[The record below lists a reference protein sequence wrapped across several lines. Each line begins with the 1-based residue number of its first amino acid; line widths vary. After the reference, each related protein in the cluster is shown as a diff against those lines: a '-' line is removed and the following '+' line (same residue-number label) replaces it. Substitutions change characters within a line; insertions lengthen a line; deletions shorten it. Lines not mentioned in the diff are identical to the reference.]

1 MDVRTP
7 FFQNIAC
14 VLIGVLFLNPI
25 VTTAAELALDAQAGS
40 NAAVTQAANGVP
52 MVNIATPN
60 GSGLSHNKF
69 TDFNVSQQGLIL
81 NNSAQAL
88 VQTQLGGYVVGNPNL
103 KGGAA
108 NLILNEVNGGS
119 PSQLK
124 GYTEVAGKS
133 AHVIVAN
140 PHGISCDGCGFIN
153 TPRVTLSTGKPV
165 VEGGRLDRFD
175 VDGGQISIEGDG
187 LNARNVSQFD
197 LITRSAQINAEL
209 HANQLN
215 VIAGRNEVDATTL
228 ATTAKT
234 DDGSAKPQLAIDSS
248 ALGGMYAGAIRL
260 VGTETG
266 VGVKLAGDMAASAGD
281 IQIDANGQ
289 LSMARTAASRDLQL
303 KAENIELNA
312 DTFAGRNAVVEA
324 SSQTQVKQS
333 LAAAQQLAVKGG
345 ELLNQGVVE
354 AGVRA
359 DGSLNSSATL
369 SLQTSTVKNPGT
381 ITSHGSLNSDV
392 QTLDNRAGKLLSAGE
407 ATLNAETLENQGGR
421 IVAQQSL
428 EVNGTQLNNQGG
440 EVLAQQGIK
449 VTATNLANQS
459 GTLAGGALDLQLSAV
474 LDNQGG
480 LIESASDLQ
489 LAANTLSNSGGKLR
503 ALGGEG
509 DSRFVLGGLFNNDA
523 GLVEIGSGAFALSSV
538 GLSNLG
544 GTVRHVGDQG
554 FALDLTAL
562 GQAGGRFI
570 TNGAVDLSLDEW
582 SNISSL
588 QAKTLNIAI
597 NRLTQSATG
606 ALIAV
611 DDITTSGERW
621 ENHGSIETDGALSL
635 TLTGAYTGNGKLL
648 AQGDLSLTADS
659 ADLGS
664 GSELRSADSAQIDIS
679 TGMNNAGKITS
690 TNDLNIKAASLNNQG
705 TLGSAAA
712 LHIEAA
718 QLINQ
723 GGLLFSGADMQ
734 LLADS
739 ISNLYA
745 DIYSLGSLTVAK
757 NAAGNKST
765 LLENRSGSIESSGDM
780 SLRAVTLTNRKELFT
795 SSKQLT
801 SGSISVVCYDC
812 GGDHHNVDYV
822 ATERFTTTVEQDSDA
837 SRIHS
842 GGDLNIQGDAI
853 ANRYSSLSASGNIN
867 ITGVTLEN
875 MGAASGIIERIRRFN
890 TGRITDGS
898 DERFRDRHIDPYN
911 AQPLPK
917 EVPSAMYR
925 WTLTSDIETN
935 TPSGPGAPAI
945 IQAGGNVSIQATQS
959 LTNASVLNNQAPQ
972 VGSAPNVNTQVT
984 GNGQPLVVQL
994 NAQLPADSQQL
1005 VVDPLALP
1013 SFSLPQGQNGLFK
1026 LNNDPGYPYLVETNP
1041 AFASLKNF
1049 LNSGYLLDAVGYN
1062 PDQTQRRLGDGLY
1075 EQRLIQQA
1083 IAARTGKRFLAGL
1096 NSDEAQF
1103 KYLMNNAIASKQA
1116 LSLVPGIALTAEQMA
1131 ALTHDIVWMQ
1141 EQVVNG
1147 QKVLVPVLYLA
1158 HANDRLAPGG
1168 ALIQGQ
1174 DVVLISGSS
1183 LNNSGTLRASQNLS
1197 TTANNIGNTGLMQA
1211 GERLSLLATNSIRN
1225 AQGGIIAGK
1234 DVSAIAQKGD
1244 ISNERSIT
1252 QEARSGRNFSQLTSV
1267 VDKAAG
1273 IEASND
1279 LTLSAGRDLQN
1290 IGGSLK
1296 AGGDASLSA
1305 GQDLVIA
1312 SAEAENGQMRK
1323 DRRHFWSKSSTTQY
1337 GSDMQ
1342 VGGDL
1347 SAEAGRDVAVIAS
1360 KVKAG
1365 GDIALDADGDVRIAS
1380 AANESSSEYRY
1391 KSSKKKINKEAATVR
1406 QQGAVIEAGGNF
1418 ISSSGGDT
1426 NLTAS
1431 QITAGQEAYL
1441 YAKGD
1446 LNLDTAQNQD
1456 YSYYY
1461 KKKKSEGLFSS
1472 KTKTTM
1478 SEASSSLAVS
1488 SSIHSGSD
1496 LTLVANNDIT
1506 ARGAQLSSDEAISVY
1521 AGHDIVLNAA
1531 ENAASQASGKSKS
1544 SLFSSK
1550 SSTKSSDSSSL
1561 TSSSLNGKS
1570 VELMADNDIT
1580 LRAAAIHAE
1589 EGIVLDAGRDIA
1601 ISTAQQSQQSSQ
1613 ASKSNK
1619 LNWHLTDSLATN
1631 GSFTLE
1637 NKGKGAK
1644 QSSTQEV
1651 GSTLSGATIDI
1662 DSGRDTS
1669 IRASTLV
1676 ADHNIRIDAGR
1687 NLSVVSGETSNKS
1700 SATSKTKNT
1709 GEIGNWYQGATGVAS
1724 LKETNQNSSVT
1735 QISSQIASLGGNID
1749 LKAGERYNQ
1758 VASQVIAPTGDVNII
1773 GKQVDIEAGYDK
1785 LSESQKQS
1793 SNRTAIGGS
1802 VSVPLV
1808 DAVRN
1813 IQQMGEAAGNTG
1825 DTRLKALAAVNAG
1838 MYATTAYNSA
1848 QALANG
1854 NVGGIKVSVNLSND
1868 KGNSKS
1874 TQSGQNVVSST
1885 VAAGNN
1891 VNITATGA
1899 GTDSNLNVVGSQ
1911 VSAGGDAKLKAD
1923 GDINLLAAKNTAEQH
1938 GKNAGSGWKVGVGF
1952 AFGGSQNGITLDLAA
1967 NKSRGNADG
1976 SDVSWTHTTIEA
1988 GNALGFWSGQDT
2000 NIKGAIISG
2009 EQVVGDV
2016 GGNLNI
2022 ESLQDTS
2029 TYKSKQSSAS
2039 AGVSLCIPPICAGAS
2054 SVSASASQQK
2064 INSEYASVIQ
2074 QSGVKAGDKGF
2085 NITVGGNTDLKGA
2098 VIASTEQAI
2107 QAGKNQLVTGT
2118 LTSSDIKNE
2127 AEYKAS
2133 SINLSGGYS
2142 WGGDGK
2148 GSVGKDKDGNASAGA
2163 AGDPLPSEGGF
2174 SATAPIALSAS
2185 DDASSTTKSGI
2196 SGGTILITDPEKQKL
2211 LTGKDANTTVAQ
2223 LERDVSSE
2231 KDGANALKSIF
2242 DEEEILA
2249 GFEITTAFVQNVGA
2263 FLETKAREADKKNAD
2278 AKKIEAEANN
2288 YENSLTTAE
2297 RLAMIAHA
2305 QALKDEAKIINGNWG
2320 AGGTYRQIA
2329 TVLTAAAGGQVN
2341 AGTSQ
2346 FAQNMVVNYLQ
2357 QQGSGYIG
2365 KLVEKGALI
2374 EGSPLHAALH
2384 AIVGC
2389 GAAAA
2394 SQQSCSAGAMGA
2406 ASSSVL
2412 TGLFSETSPDETS
2425 EQREAKRN
2433 LILSIVTGIATV
2445 ADPDSA
2451 ATANNAATANVDNNW
2466 LATQQ
2471 KVQRN
2476 KELAEAKT
2484 VGEQLKISAKWMG
2497 VSVEQDFATGKG
2509 IAKGLKDGLAGSGLD
2524 TLDTMARFAAF
2535 PGESLDEIS
2544 EMINSPAMKQLLG
2557 AKYDEMQQ
2565 AIAKAKVSLD
2575 TGGLDQAEQLG
2586 MQIGHILSVALTL
2599 VVAVEA
2605 DAVKAAGQAAKF
2617 GVAVTKEKAGALM
2630 AGSSGKLAAQLATIE
2645 KYGFDGDVPS
2655 IPKNVDGANSGTLAG
2670 AIDNEFGIAPTQQ
2683 LAGFKTFGININP
2696 KNISEGRALIQEY
2709 QDAGLSPVQA
2719 EKYAKGLIESGSTL
2733 PVKKTINEPLY
2744 KVVSVGGSPSDVTPY
2759 WFTKQELDRLKIDPV
2774 NALSKL
2780 GIPLQSHGVKF
2791 DVFEIKPKGSA
2802 VVFESTVAPTQQGAF
2817 RQIGGATQTLVP
2829 NRSQFN
2835 NAVRLETISLDTAGR

>member
-1 MDVRTP
+1 M
-7 FFQNIAC
+7 
-14 VLIGVLFLNPI
+14 
-25 VTTAAELALDAQAGS
+25 
-40 NAAVTQAANGVP
+40 
-52 MVNIATPN
+52 
-60 GSGLSHNKF
+60 
-69 TDFNVSQQGLIL
+69 
-81 NNSAQAL
+81 
-88 VQTQLGGYVVGNPNL
+88 
-103 KGGAA
+103 
-108 NLILNEVNGGS
+108 
-119 PSQLK
+119 
-124 GYTEVAGKS
+124 
-133 AHVIVAN
+133 
-140 PHGISCDGCGFIN
+140 
-153 TPRVTLSTGKPV
+153 
-165 VEGGRLDRFD
+165 
-175 VDGGQISIEGDG
+175 
-187 LNARNVSQFD
+187 
-197 LITRSAQINAEL
+197 
-209 HANQLN
+209 
-215 VIAGRNEVDATTL
+215 
-228 ATTAKT
+228 
-234 DDGSAKPQLAIDSS
+234 
-248 ALGGMYAGAIRL
+248 
-260 VGTETG
+260 
-266 VGVKLAGDMAASAGD
+266 
-281 IQIDANGQ
+281 
-289 LSMARTAASRDLQL
+289 
-303 KAENIELNA
+303 
-312 DTFAGRNAVVEA
+312 
-324 SSQTQVKQS
+324 
-333 LAAAQQLAVKGG
+333 
-345 ELLNQGVVE
+345 VE

-359 DGSLNSSATL
+359 DGSLNKTATL
-369 SLQTSTVKNPGT
+369 SLQTSTVTNPGT
-381 ITSHGSLNSDV
+381 ITSHGNLNSDV
-392 QTLDNRAGKLLSAGE
+392 QTLDNRAGKLLSAGN
-407 ATLNAETLENQGGR
+407 ATLNAQTLENQGGR
-421 IVAQQSL
+421 IVAQKDL
-428 EVNGTQLNNQGG
+428 ELSGNQLNNQSG
-440 EVLAQQGIK
+440 EVLAQQTIK
-449 VTATNLANQS
+449 VTAANLDNQD
-459 GTLAGGALDLQLSAV
+459 GTLAGDALDLQLSAN
-474 LDNQGG
+474 LNNQGG

-489 LAANTLSNSGGKLR
+489 LAANTLSNNGGKLR

-544 GTVRHVGDQG
+544 GTVRHAGDQG
-554 FALDLTAL
+554 FAIDLTAL

-570 TNGAVDLSLDEW
+570 TNGAVDLSFDEW
-582 SNISSL
+582 TNTSSL
-588 QAKTLNIAI
+588 QAKTLSINI
-597 NRLTQSATG
+597 NRLTQTASG
-606 ALIAV
+606 ALITES
-611 DDITTSGERW
+611 DINTSGERW
-621 ENHGSIETDGALSL
+621 ENHGSIETDGELKL
-635 TLTGAYTGNGKLL
+635 TLTDAYNGNGKLL

-664 GSELRSADSAQIDIS
+664 DAEVRSAGGGQFDIGTAFS
-679 TGMNNAGKITS
+679 TAGKITAV
-690 TNDLNIKAASLNNQG
+690 NDLNVKAASLSNQG
-705 TLGSAAA
+705 TFGSAAA
-712 LHIEAA
+712 LHIEVA
-718 QLINQ
+718 QLLNQ
-723 GGLLFSGADMQ
+723 GGLLFSGGDMQ
-734 LLADS
+734 VLADS

-745 DIYSLGSLTVAK
+745 DIYSLGALTIAK
-757 NAAGNKST
+757 DDAGNKST

-780 SLRAVTLTNRKELFT
+780 SLRATTLTSRKEVFT
-795 SSKQLT
+795 PGKQLT
-801 SGSISVVCYDC
+801 AGSISVVCYDC
-812 GGDHHNVDYV
+812 SGDHHNVDYV
-822 ATERFTTTVEQDSDA
+822 ATERFNITVDQDSAA

-842 GGDLNIQGDAI
+842 GGNLTIQGDAI

-867 ITGVTLEN
+867 ITGITLEN

-890 TGRITDGS
+890 TGRVTDGT
-898 DERFRDRHIDPYN
+898 DERFRDNYINPYN

-917 EVPSAMYR
+917 EVPSAMSR
-925 WTLTSDIETN
+925 WNLTSDIETH
-935 TPSGPGAPAI
+935 TPNGSGAPAI
-945 IQAGGNVSIQATQS
+945 IQAGGNVNIQATQS
-959 LTNASVLNNQAPQ
+959 LTNSSVLNNQAAQ
-972 VGSAPNVNTQVT
+972 AGAAQSLNTQVS
-984 GNGQPLVVQL
+984 GSSQPLVVQL

-1013 SFSLPQGQNGLFK
+1013 GFTLPQGQNGLFQ
-1026 LNNDPGYPYLVETNP
+1026 LNNDPGYPYLVETDP
-1041 AFASLKNF
+1041 AFASLSNF

-1103 KYLMNNAIASKQA
+1103 KYLMDNAIASKKA
-1116 LSLVPGIALTAEQMA
+1116 LNLAPGIALSSEQVA

-1147 QKVLVPVLYLA
+1147 QRVLVPVLYLA
-1158 HANDRLAPGG
+1158 QANDRLAPGG

-1174 DVVLISGSS
+1174 DVTLISGGN

-1197 TTANNIGNTGLMQA
+1197 ATANNIGNSGLMQA
-1211 GERLSLLATNSIRN
+1211 GERLSLLATDSIRN

-1234 DVSAIAQKGD
+1234 DVTAIALTGD
-1244 ISNERSIT
+1244 IRNERSIT
-1252 QEARSGRNFSQLTSV
+1252 QESRKGRNFSQLTSV

-1273 IEASND
+1273 FEASNN
-1279 LTLSAGRDLQN
+1279 LTLSAGRDIQN

-1296 AGGDASLSA
+1296 AGGNADLSA
-1305 GQDLVIA
+1305 GQDLIIA

-1323 DRRHFWSKSSTTQY
+1323 DKRHFWEKSSTTQY
-1337 GSDMQ
+1337 GSDVQ

-1347 SAEAGRDVAVIAS
+1347 SAEASRDLAVIAS

-1365 GDIALDADGDVRIAS
+1365 GDVDLLAGGDVLIGA

-1391 KSSKKKINKEAATVR
+1391 NRGSKKKINQENTTVR
-1406 QQGAVIEAGGNF
+1406 QQMAEVEAGGDLLVDAGGDMTLVASRLKSAGNVQLVAEGDLSLLPEADQDYRFYQKSEKKKGSFGRSKSKSIKEENSTIRQQGVEIEAGGDLLLSTESNMALVA
-1418 ISSSGGDT
+1418 SRLKSSG
-1426 NLTAS
+1426 
-1431 QITAGQEAYL
+1431 EAYL
-1441 YAKGD
+1441 YAGGD
-1446 LNLDTAQNQD
+1446 LSLETAQNQD

-1461 KKKKSEGLFSS
+1461 KSKKSSGLFSS
-1472 KTKTTM
+1472 KSKTTM
-1478 SEASSSLAVS
+1478 SESSSNQAVASSV
-1488 SSIHSGSD
+1488 HSGSD
-1496 LTLVANNDIT
+1496 LTLVANNNIT
-1506 ARGAQLSSDEAISVY
+1506 ARGAQLSSDETISLY
-1521 AGHDIVLNAA
+1521 AGHDIDLNAA
-1531 ENAASQASGKSKS
+1531 ENVASQASGKSKS

-1550 SSTKSSDSSSL
+1550 SSTNSSERTSL
-1561 TSSSLNGKS
+1561 TSTSLDGKS
-1570 VELMADNDIT
+1570 VALLADNDIA
-1580 LRAAAIHAE
+1580 LRAAAVHAE
-1589 EGIVLDAGRDIA
+1589 EGIVLDAGRDIS
-1601 ISTAQQSQQSSQ
+1601 ISTALQSQRSSQ

-1644 QSSTQEV
+1644 QGSVQEV

-1669 IRASTLV
+1669 IRGSTLV
-1676 ADHNIRIDAGR
+1676 ADHNIRVDAAR
-1687 NLSVVSGETSNKS
+1687 NLSVVSGEASNTS
-1700 SATSKTKNT
+1700 SATSKSKNT

-1735 QISSQIASLGGNID
+1735 QISSQIASLGGNVD
-1749 LKAGERYNQ
+1749 LKVGERYNQ
-1758 VASQVIAPTGDVNII
+1758 VASQVIAPTGDISII

-1785 LSESQKQS
+1785 LSATQKQS
-1793 SNRTAIGGS
+1793 SNRTAVGGS
-1802 VSVPLV
+1802 VSIPLV

-1813 IQQMGEAAGNTG
+1813 IQQMSNAAENTG
-1825 DTRLKALAAVNAG
+1825 DTRLKALAAVNVG
-1838 MYATTAYNSA
+1838 MYANTAYNSA

-1854 NVGGIKVSVNLSND
+1854 NVGGIKISVNLSND
-1868 KGNSKS
+1868 KGNSSS

-1885 VAAGNN
+1885 VAAGNSVN
-1891 VNITATGA
+1891 VTATGA
-1899 GTDSNLNVVGSQ
+1899 GAGSDINVVGSQ

-2000 NIKGAIISG
+2000 NLKGAIVSG
-2009 EQVVGDV
+2009 EQVVGSV

-2039 AGVSLCIPPICAGAS
+2039 AGVSLCVPPICAGAS

-2118 LTSSDIKNE
+2118 LTSSDIENE

-2163 AGDPLPSEGGF
+2163 AGDPLPNEGGF

-2196 SGGTILITDPEKQKL
+2196 SGGTILITDPEKQKQ
-2211 LTGKDANTTVAQ
+2211 LTGKDADTTVAQ

-2231 KDGANALKSIF
+2231 TDGANALKPIL

-2249 GFEITTAFVQNVGA
+2249 GFEITTAFVQNVGS
-2263 FLETKAREADKKNAD
+2263 FLETKAREADDKKAD
-2278 AKKIEAEANN
+2278 AKAIEAEAHN
-2288 YENSLTTAE
+2288 YENDLTTAQ
-2297 RLAMIAHA
+2297 RLALLA
-2305 QALKDEAKIINGNWG
+2305 QAQVLKDEAKVINDNWG

-2357 QQGSGYIG
+2357 QQGAGYIG
-2365 KLVEKGALI
+2365 KLVEKGALV

-2394 SQQSCSAGAMGA
+2394 SQQSCSAGVVGGA
-2406 ASSSVL
+2406 ASSVL

-2433 LILSIVTGIATV
+2433 LILSIVTGIAAV

-2476 KELAEAKT
+2476 KELAEAET
-2484 VGEQLKISAKWMG
+2484 LAEQFKINAKWLNT
-2497 VSVEQDFATGKG
+2497 SAEQDLSTGVG
-2509 IAKGLKDGLAGSGLD
+2509 LVKGLKDGLAGSGLD
-2524 TLDTMARFAAF
+2524 TLNTMARFAAF

-2544 EMINSPAMKQLLG
+2544 EMISAPAMKQLLG

-2565 AIAKAKVSLD
+2565 SIEKAKVSLEV
-2575 TGGLDQAEQLG
+2575 GGLDHAEQLG
-2586 MQIGHILSVALTL
+2586 MQIGHIISVAITL

-2617 GVAVTKEKAGALM
+2617 GVAVSKEQAGALM

-2645 KYGFDGDVPS
+2645 KYGFDGDVPTLPQQPGTS
-2655 IPKNVDGANSGTLAG
+2655 ITPV
-2670 AIDNEFGIAPTQQ
+2670 
-2683 LAGFKTFGININP
+2683 FKDTNTGLNAINP
-2696 KNISEGRALIQEY
+2696 IVSNSRGRIKELGFDPDTKKINLHEGQTA
-2709 QDAGLSPVQA
+2709 VQL
-2719 EKYAKGLIESGSTL
+2719 ENTFGSTL
-2733 PVKKTINEPLY
+2733 KRVEPTPGQKNPDFIFVDGPYAGKT
-2744 KVVSVGGSPSDVTPY
+2744 VDFMWTDQSRSVQLNKFFS
-2759 WFTKQELDRLKIDPV
+2759 V
-2774 NALSKL
+2774 NAERNLDQLVRHMEKADIVPLDYRNLTIENQNIINGWVERFSQEQKAKL
-2780 GIPLQSHGVKF
+2780 LIL
-2791 DVFEIKPKGSA
+2791 
-2802 VVFESTVAPTQQGAF
+2802 
-2817 RQIGGATQTLVP
+2817 R
-2829 NRSQFN
+2829 
-2835 NAVRLETISLDTAGR
+2835 